1 MSGSE
6 AAREEE
12 MLLDVDWLLVS
23 WLPLGD
29 LAGREEANCPQTR
42 VIDWMWLASSSSSF
56 PHGVDD
62 MPENSQD
69 QNNLVNFRDSH
80 VMHLN

>member
-29 LAGREEANCPQTR
+29 LAGSEEANCPCNQGDR
-42 VIDWMWLASSSSSF
+42 LDVAGVIQFVISSWC
-56 PHGVDD
+56 
-62 MPENSQD
+62 
-69 QNNLVNFRDSH
+69 
-80 VMHLN
+80 